1 MRDLRPDGLSE
12 DGRSLLL
19 SDAAASERAAAEG
32 SAERY
37 RVPVDERLRS
47 VLRGRPATND
57 TRVESALPPR
67 EIQARLRAGATVEE
81 VARAA
86 GIPVARVQRYEVPIA
101 AERARVVSQAR
112 EATVPPTDRTH
123 PGQPLGQLVDAGLT
137 RAGIDPAG
145 VAWEARRQPDSSWI
159 VRLPVGERGCADF
172 SWDAAA
178 RRVRPIDP
186 LAHDLLAPAPPPPDE
201 AIEAVAQA
209 TGVTARE
216 LDEVPLAVGAE
227 GGRRLPGRAAGRPA
241 TGLVVLAGSRETDP
255 PGPYDDA
262 VASVAE
268 QPRPGAPTGD
278 FASAGESRSALPGSL
293 LAGSLLAG
301 SLLPGSLLSEPAPG
315 TSVPGAVWPPS
326 APVPVTADAS
336 TRGAADHARTVP
348 GGGRGQQ
355 DQAPVQDLGTEALHV
370 ASDEARSDAAPAASA
385 ASSAATVSTVPSE
398 RDDALFRAA
407 SLAAQSGAEA
417 GEPASGHAAR
427 RRSPGRRGEVP
438 AWDDI
443 VFGAKRS

>member
-1 MRDLRPDGLSE
+1 MEEPMRDLRPDGLSE

-19 SDAAASERAAAEG
+19 SDPASEREAAEG

-37 RVPVDERLRS
+37 RVAVDERLRS

-112 EATVPPTDRTH
+112 EATVPPADRTH
-123 PGQPLGQLVDAGLT
+123 PGQRLGQLVDAGLT

-159 VRLPVGERGCADF
+159 VRLPVAERGCAEF

-178 RRVRPIDP
+178 RRVRPVDS
-186 LAHDLLAPAPPPPDE
+186 LAHEMLALAPTPPDE
-201 AIEAVAQA
+201 AIEAVAEA
-209 TGVTARE
+209 TGVTTGV
-216 LDEVPLAVGAE
+216 LDDVPLAVGAE
-227 GGRRLPGRAAGRPA
+227 NGRRLPGRAPGRPA
-241 TGLVVLAGSRETDP
+241 GGLVVLAGSGEP
-255 PGPYDDA
+255 EAPGRLEDA
-262 VASVAE
+262 GAAPVAKQTRPDAGAALAE
-268 QPRPGAPTGD
+268 
-278 FASAGESRSALPGSL
+278 ASTSALV
-293 LAGSLLAG
+293 
-301 SLLPGSLLSEPAPG
+301 GSLLSEPSPG

-326 APVPVTADAS
+326 APLAGSADARPVG
-336 TRGAADHARTVP
+336 TVDEARTVP
-348 GGGRGQQ
+348 GGGRGQGRAPG
-355 DQAPVQDLGTEALHV
+355 QAQGVGG
-370 ASDEARSDAAPAASA
+370 EAREAV
-385 ASSAATVSTVPSE
+385 SSLPSV
-398 RDDALFRAA
+398 RDDALFNAA
-407 SLAAQSGAEA
+407 SAAADAGSEAETP
-417 GEPASGHAAR
+417 GPGQGAR
-427 RRSPGRRGEVP
+427 RRSPGRRGQVP